1 MVFLIDYLSGQSA
14 GQLATGKKFIN
25 ARVTEVVR
33 VKTGIGQENM
43 GALSPPEAEAN
54 VPMSFTFS
62 D

>member
-1 MVFLIDYLSGQSA
+1 
-14 GQLATGKKFIN
+14 
-25 ARVTEVVR
+25 VTEVVR